1 MKGIIMPPLNELIEI
16 IKRVADLFGDM
27 KKIFEGIQWVAS
39 TLISPLLNKLW
50 PKVYIPLIFLPG
62 AVPESSPKIARVHRM
77 IARIPRIIDWLTK
90 AYSIYRVIT
99 TIFWLLDFLSKLVQH
114 LV

>member
-1 MKGIIMPPLNELIEI
+1 MKGIIMPPLQEILEI
-16 IKRVADLFGDM
+16 IKHVAGLFGDM
-27 KKIFEGIQWVAS
+27 KKIYEGIQWIAS

-50 PKVYIPLIFLPG
+50 EKVNVHLIFLPG

-99 TIFWLLDFLSKLVQH
+99 TIFWLLDFLSKLAQH
-114 LV
+114 LI